1 MTDGEKV
8 RRILALNEE
17 HRTKEGVFD
26 GRVDDFMKTLAGIL
40 GR

>member
-8 RRILALNEE
+8 RRILDLKEE
-17 HRTKEGVFD
+17 HLTDKGVFD
-26 GRVDDFMKTLAGIL
+26 GRVNDFMKALNSIL